1 MNEVELNKQA
11 NLSPHLASPSE
22 AALSQTNELDGL
34 RLSPHFTLAEL
45 TKTSY
50 HTLDGNIPSRVAIEN
65 LKRVCGWLEI
75 LRERYNMRYGDGF
88 SPPELGGVRGGLRS
102 SSAGLLPQGRKNAR
116 SSAVDQTT
124 PSCGHPIPEQSS
136 PTRSL
141 SYSGGEIPIVIS
153 SGYRSEE
160 VNMKCGGAK
169 GSNHLTG
176 CAVDIRCY
184 GPEQMIRYACLLLDI
199 ADETKRVF
207 DELILEQRGTTY
219 WVHFAVRPKNNRRKI
234 LFDCR

>member
-88 SPPELGGVRGGLRS
+88 SPP
-102 SSAGLLPQGRKNAR
+102 A
-116 SSAVDQTT
+116 
-124 PSCGHPIPEQSS
+124 
-136 PTRSL
+136 
-141 SYSGGEIPIVIS
+141 YSGGEIPIVIS
-153 SGYRSEE
+153 SGYRSEA

-184 GPEQMIRYACLLLDI
+184 GPEQMIRYACLLLDT
-199 ADETKRVF
+199 ADENGWVF
-207 DELILEQRGTTY
+207 DELIQEKRGTTY
-219 WVHFAVRPKNNRRKI
+219 WVHFAVRPKDNRRKI

>member
-11 NLSPHLASPSE
+11 K
-22 AALSQTNELDGL
+22 
-34 RLSPHFTLAEL
+34 LSPHFTLGEL

-88 SPPELGGVRGGLRS
+88 SPPELGGVRGGLCS
-102 SSAGLLPQGRKNAR
+102 SSAGLLPQGRKNKGQFEG
-116 SSAVDQTT
+116 DQTT

-141 SYSGGEIPIVIS
+141 SYSGGE
-153 SGYRSEE
+153 
-160 VNMKCGGAK
+160 
-169 GSNHLTG
+169 
-176 CAVDIRCY
+176 
-184 GPEQMIRYACLLLDI
+184 
-199 ADETKRVF
+199 RV
-207 DELILEQRGTTY
+207 T
-219 WVHFAVRPKNNRRKI
+219 W
-234 LFDCR
+234 